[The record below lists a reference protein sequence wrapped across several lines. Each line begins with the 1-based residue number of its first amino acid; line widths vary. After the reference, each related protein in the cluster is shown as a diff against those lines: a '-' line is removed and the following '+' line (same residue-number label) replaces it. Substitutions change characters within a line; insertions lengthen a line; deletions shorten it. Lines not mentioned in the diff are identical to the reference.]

1 MDYFAKSTLPFILSV
16 ASVFLIF
23 NKNYTD
29 AFIDG
34 IKSGMDT
41 TINILPTLII
51 LMCATRML
59 SASGFLGALTEFLT
73 PVTTFLHIPPE
84 IVSIIV
90 MRPISGS
97 GCTALIDNL
106 FSSSGPD
113 SFASLCASI
122 IMGSSDTIFFTLF
135 MYFGAAG
142 VKKTRYAVAASFL
155 TLIFCVTLS
164 VLLANLF
171 FK

>member
-1 MDYFAKSTLPFILSV
+1 MDFIASSALPVIMSFAAVI
-16 ASVFLIF
+16 LIF
-23 NKNYTD
+23 GKDYTD
-29 AFIDG
+29 AFLSG
-34 IKSGMDT
+34 IKSGMT
-41 TINILPTLII
+41 TTVNILPTLII
-51 LMCATRML
+51 LICATRML
-59 SASGFLGALTEFLT
+59 SASGFLTWLSDFLT
-73 PVTTFLHIPPE
+73 PVTSFLHIPPE

-106 FSSSGPD
+106 FSTSGPD
-113 SFASLCASI
+113 SFAGKCASV

-155 TLIFCVTLS
+155 TLIFCVAFS
-164 VLLANLF
+164 VFLANIF
-171 FK
+171 YR